1 MVPSPFPILHS
12 PKLLMKKT
20 ESLSNPLSLNTTG
33 GADNKTAPEEIARD
47 YQLRVNV
54 DQIFICQGADPES
67 LRRRRPDIIRL
78 TEEVL
83 EREWHL
89 IKPVLLSRYYA
100 VSSFSE
106 GTLFLE
112 GGGRLTGPVIT
123 QNLAVAEAVVV
134 LIGTVGPEIDRR
146 ISESFSR
153 KPSYGLAVDGLG
165 TAAADAL
172 LEEAKRVFHM
182 QAAARGW
189 RLSRY
194 LSPGMVG
201 WEIQEG
207 QKQVF
212 SLIKGDKIGVDL
224 MFSGQMTPQ
233 KSISGVLGMG
243 SRVGRPTGPPCEF
256 CSVRE
261 TCIFQ
266 KRHQDTS

>member
-1 MVPSPFPILHS
+1 M
-12 PKLLMKKT
+12 
-20 ESLSNPLSLNTTG
+20 
-33 GADNKTAPEEIARD
+33 DNVSAPEEITRY
-47 YQLRVNV
+47 YQLRVDV
-54 DQIFICQGADPES
+54 DQIFICQGDDPES
-67 LRRRRPDIIRL
+67 LGRRRPDSIRL

-89 IKPVLLSRYYA
+89 VKPVLLSRYYP
-100 VSSFSE
+100 VSSFAE

-123 QNLAVAEAVVV
+123 QNLSVAEAVVV

-146 ISESFSR
+146 ISESFSQ

-165 TAAADAL
+165 TATADAL
-172 LEEAKRVFHM
+172 LEEAKRVIQQ
-182 QAAARGW
+182 QAEARGW

-212 SLIKGDKIGVDL
+212 SLLNGEKIGVDL

-243 SRVGRPTGPPCEF
+243 SRVEQPTGTPCEF

-266 KRHQDTS
+266 KRHQDKS

>member
-1 MVPSPFPILHS
+1 MQKKESISNPSPINS
-12 PKLLMKKT
+12 IGMV
-20 ESLSNPLSLNTTG
+20 
-33 GADNKTAPEEIARD
+33 DNETAPEEIVRE
-47 YQLRVNV
+47 YQLQVDV
-54 DQIFICQGADPES
+54 DQVLTCQGADPSS

-89 IKPVLLSRYYA
+89 AKPVLLSRYYK
-100 VSSFSE
+100 VRSFSND
-106 GTLFLE
+106 TLLLE
-112 GGGRLTGPVIT
+112 DGGSLRGPAIT
-123 QNLAVAEAVVV
+123 QNLAFAEAVV
-134 LIGTVGPEIDRR
+134 LMIGTIGPGIDRR
-146 ISESFSR
+146 ISESFSQ
-153 KPSYGLAVDGLG
+153 KPGYALAVDGLG

-172 LEEAKRVFHM
+172 REAAEHTFQK
-182 QAAARGW
+182 QADLRGW

-201 WEIQEG
+201 WKILEG

-212 SLIKGDKIGVDL
+212 SLLKGEKIGVDL

-243 SRVGRPTGPPCEF
+243 SLVERPTGPPCQF

-266 KRHQDTS
+266 ERYKDKS